1 MDDSKL
7 YAKDDNEL
15 ERLLK
20 IVKGFRDNIGIEFG
34 LSKCAKA
41 TFKRG
46 RLEKSDH
53 VRLDEETMI
62 KNLKQEKVYKY
73 LDADESS
80 GIQHSTMK
88 QKLKKEL
95 LRRTQLILKTEL
107 NSKNR
112 ITVINTLAIP
122 VITYSFNII
131 DWNLGEV
138 KRLDVKITKMMRT
151 HSMHHPK
158 VDIRRLYLPRSSRG
172 KRFDSTRAVLKNID
186 DWSLSMPEFIR

>member
-15 ERLLK
+15 EWLLK
-20 IVKGFRDNIGIEFG
+20 IVKGFRDNIGIEFE

-62 KNLKQEKVYKY
+62 KNLKKEKVYKY
-73 LDADESS
+73 LDAG
-80 GIQHSTMK
+80 GIQHATMK

-95 LRRTQLILKTEL
+95 IRRTRLILKTEL

-112 ITVINTLAIP
+112 ITAINTLAIP

-131 DWNLGEV
+131 DWNLGEE
-138 KRLDVKITKMMRT
+138 KRLDVKITKMMRR

-158 VDIRRLYLPRSSRG
+158 ADIHRLYLPRSSRG
-172 KRFDSTRAVLKNID
+172 KRFDSTRAVLKNIN
-186 DWSLSMPEFIR
+186 DWSLLIPEFIR